1 MCVLLRIKQHIHNT
15 HHIATSRDLANY
27 KRSLKG
33 SGHDYIDQLQDVIG
47 ASEHFR
53 VCADTHHYLIAPVI
67 MTAEMQH
74 LAQRFGDVL
83 VIDATYKTNVH
94 HMPLNSAMIINA
106 EGHGQVIC
114 HARRLQLCSHGWPS

>member
-1 MCVLLRIKQHIHNT
+1 MTSPTTNVRSKVA
-15 HHIATSRDLANY
+15 ATT
-27 KRSLKG
+27 SL
-33 SGHDYIDQLQDVIG
+33 HRPVADVIG
-47 ASEHFR
+47 TSVHVC
-53 VCADTHHYLIAPVI
+53 VCADTDRDLIALVV

-74 LAQRFGDVL
+74 LAQRFSDVL